1 VNFAQRERINIL
13 IKEIN
18 RAMLQIYNTLS
29 RKKETFKP
37 IVEGKVGLYVCGITI
52 YDFLHIG
59 HARTYVAFDIVARY
73 LKHLGY
79 EVTHVRNIT
88 DVDDKI
94 IKRAQENNETCESLT
109 SRMTK
114 EMYQDFDDLNIMRPD
129 LDPTVTEHMPEIIA
143 LIERLIDRGHAYV
156 ASNGDVLFEVKTY
169 GDYGKLSLQN
179 LDMLQAGARVE
190 VDNTKRNSMDFVLWK
205 MAKPG
210 EPSWDSAWG
219 KGRPGWHIECSAM
232 NSKHLG
238 EHFDIH
244 GGGSDLQFPHHE
256 NEIAQSCCAFDTPY
270 VNYWM
275 HGGMVQINKEKMSK
289 SLNNFFTLR
298 SVLKEYDAES
308 VRFFLT
314 SSHYRSQ
321 LNYSQDNL
329 TQARAG
335 LERLYTSLRGVEQV
349 KVPLTDNEYV
359 ERFEKAMNDDFSCPE
374 AMPVLFELAKE
385 INRIKNEDINK
396 AGQLAYILVKLGAI
410 LGIAQN
416 SPEDFLQGDT
426 ATDDEAVYVEALI
439 KQRNEARVNKDWASA
454 DDARDKL
461 NEMKIILEDSAN
473 GTTWRKG

>member
-1 VNFAQRERINIL
+1 
-13 IKEIN
+13 
-18 RAMLQIYNTLS
+18 MLQIYNTLS
-29 RKKETFKP
+29 RQKEVFTP

-73 LKHLGY
+73 LKYLGY

-94 IKRAQENNETCESLT
+94 IKRAQENNETCDSLT
-109 SRMTK
+109 SRMTR
-114 EMYQDFDDLNIMRPD
+114 EMYQDFDDLNILRPD
-129 LDPTVTEHMPEIIA
+129 IAPTVTGHIPEIIT
-143 LIERLIDRGHAYV
+143 LIERLIERGHAYV
-156 ASNGDVLFEVKTY
+156 ANNGDVFFEVKTFK
-169 GDYGKLSLQN
+169 DYGKLSLQN
-179 LDMLQAGARVE
+179 LDMLQAGARV
-190 VDNTKRNSMDFVLWK
+190 DIDDAKRSPTDFVLWK

-238 EHFDIH
+238 RHFDIH

-298 SVLKEYDAES
+298 SVLKEYDAET

-321 LNYSQDNL
+321 LNYSQENL
-329 TQARAG
+329 GQARSS
-335 LERLYTSLRGVEQV
+335 LERLYTALRDIELIEI
-349 KVPLTDNEYV
+349 PLCDNVYV
-359 ERFEKAMNDDFSCPE
+359 QRFEKAMNDDFNCPE
-374 AMPVLFELAKE
+374 AMAVLFDLVKE
-385 INRIKNEDINK
+385 INRLK
-396 AGQLAYILVKLGAI
+396 AERDSKSAELAFVLVKLGEV

-416 SPEDFLQGDT
+416 APEAFLQGNLDD
-426 ATDDEAVYVEALI
+426 DDESAIIEALI
-439 KQRNEARVNKDWASA
+439 KQRNDARATKNWSA
-454 DDARDKL
+454 ADEARDKL
-461 NEMKIILEDSAN
+461 NEMNISLEDSAN